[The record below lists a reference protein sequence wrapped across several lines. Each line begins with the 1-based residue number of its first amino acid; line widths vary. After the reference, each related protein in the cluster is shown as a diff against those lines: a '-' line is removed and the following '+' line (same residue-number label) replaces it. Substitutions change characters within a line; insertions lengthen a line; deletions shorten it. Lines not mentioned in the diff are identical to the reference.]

1 MGLCA
6 RFVLG
11 VGCVGVVG
19 VLEFALFDVFL
30 GGVGCWIAG
39 IWGGGVC
46 FVGVCFR
53 FGKKLFGAAYHLR
66 DECHIFNIFGVTA
79 CGE

>member
-30 GGVGCWIAG
+30 GGVGC
-39 IWGGGVC
+39 GGFLGCSGEGSGVC
-46 FVGVCFR
+46 RGVFW
-53 FGKKLFGAAYHLR
+53 FGDELFGAAYHLH
-66 DECHIFNIFGVTA
+66 DECHILNIL
-79 CGE
+79 